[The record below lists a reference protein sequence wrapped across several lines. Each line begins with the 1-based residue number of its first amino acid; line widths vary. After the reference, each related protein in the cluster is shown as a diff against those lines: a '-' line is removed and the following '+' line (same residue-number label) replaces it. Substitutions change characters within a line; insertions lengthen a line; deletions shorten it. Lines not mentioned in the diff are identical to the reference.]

1 MLQTVKHTAMTN
13 KTSSLFF
20 PVYLI
25 LLFFFN
31 SCSQYVSLYVSP
43 AGDDTNVGTKGQ
55 PLKSLE
61 GARKAVR
68 VALKEKSGTTVT
80 VYLSGG
86 LYSVTQPVMFDAEDS
101 GSESSPVTYKAM
113 KGETPVFS
121 GSKTIDQWELV
132 NADSLYD
139 RLNASTRGKVF
150 IADLPKN
157 DILDFGDPSD
167 AGKRPVLIC
176 NGELQ
181 VLARWPNEGFVA
193 SGKAVGK
200 TVTPPNYMG
209 THGTREGVFEYIDSY
224 QDRWAEETDIRLG
237 GYWFWDWSEECHR
250 VEKWDKASRTVHL
263 KEPYHAYG
271 YKDSLNYFGFNL
283 FCELDQ
289 PGEWFLDREKGKL
302 YWYPPEGIDPKS
314 ANVTLTY
321 FSDPYM
327 IELEDCSHVRFE
339 GLTFMEGR
347 GSAILI
353 RDGESNLL
361 SGCRVLRFGDDGIH
375 IQNGRGHGVTGCY
388 LSSFGH
394 GGMKIKGGDRKT
406 LEPAEHF
413 VEHTVIEHFS
423 LFKRTYQP
431 AIHLEGCGIRVA
443 NNRFS
448 HSSSSAMRLEGN
460 DFIIEY
466 NEIAHVVNESDDQGG
481 LDMWN
486 NPSYWGNVIRYN
498 RWSDIRGGTNHGA
511 AGVRLDDMISGVLVY
526 GNLFER
532 CGSLDFG
539 GVQIHGGK
547 DNIIDNN
554 IFFQCPYGVS
564 FTLWD
569 KERWIARLDA
579 PETKRKLYEEVDINS
594 SLYRERYPRL
604 QHLREETDVNSITN
618 NLIIDAHDNF
628 LRINDTQKVANNVSL
643 KSEGKEP
650 EAFCTRE
657 VTEKYGL
664 QPIPVDAMGP
674 KNNPWLK

>member
-13 KTSSLFF
+13 KTSPLFF

-25 LLFFFN
+25 LMLLF
-31 SCSQYVSLYVSP
+31 SACAQHVSLYVSP
-43 AGDDTNVGTKGQ
+43 TGDDANVGTKGQ
-55 PLKSLE
+55 PLRSLE

-68 VALKEKSGTTVT
+68 VVLKEKPGATVT

-86 LYSVTQPVMFDAEDS
+86 IYPVTQPVKFNGEDS

-121 GSKTIDQWELV
+121 GSKPIGQWEL
-132 NADSLYD
+132 ADTDSLYD
-139 RLNASTRGKVF
+139 RLKGTMRGKVF

-157 DILDFGDPSD
+157 DILDYGDPAD
-167 AGKRPVLIC
+167 AGKRPELVC

-181 VLARWPNEGFVA
+181 MLARWPNEGFVT
-193 SGKAVGK
+193 SGKAMGK
-200 TVTPPNYMG
+200 TPTPPNYMG
-209 THGTREGVFEYIDSY
+209 TSGTREGVFEYIDAY
-224 QDRWAEETDIRLG
+224 QDRWAGETDIRLG
-237 GYWFWDWSEECHR
+237 GYWFWDWSEEHQR
-250 VEKWDKASRTVHL
+250 VEKWDSSSRTVHIQ
-263 KEPYHAYG
+263 EPYHPFG

-289 PGEWFLDREKGKL
+289 PGEWYLDRGKGKL

-314 ANVTLTY
+314 ANATLTY

-327 IELEDCSHVRFE
+327 IELEDCAHVRFE

-353 RDGESNLL
+353 RDGENNLL
-361 SGCRVLRFGDDGIH
+361 SGCRVLRFGEDGIH

-406 LEPAEHF
+406 LEPAGHF

-486 NPSYWGNVIRYN
+486 NPSYRGNIIRHN
-498 RWSDIRGGTNHGA
+498 RWSDIQGGTNHGA

-569 KERWIARLDA
+569 KERWLARLDA
-579 PETKRKLYEEVDINS
+579 PETQSKLYKEVDINS
-594 SLYRERYPRL
+594 SLYREKYPRL
-604 QHLREETDVNSITN
+604 QQLREDVDVNTITN
-618 NLIIDAHDNF
+618 NLIIDAHENF
-628 LRINDTQKVANNVSL
+628 LRINDTQNVANNVSL
-643 KSEGKEP
+643 NSEGKDA
-650 EAFCTRE
+650 EAFCARE

-674 KNNPWLK
+674 KNNPWLE

>member
-25 LLFFFN
+25 LILFF
-31 SCSQYVSLYVSP
+31 SACGQDVSLYVSP
-43 AGDDTNVGTKGQ
+43 AGDDANVGTKGQ

-68 VALKEKSGTTVT
+68 VVLKEKPGTTVT
-80 VYLSGG
+80 VYLSAGF
-86 LYSVTQPVMFDAEDS
+86 YPVTQSVKFDAEDS
-101 GSESSPVTYKAM
+101 GSESSPVTYKAI

-121 GSKTIDQWELV
+121 GSKPIGQWEL
-132 NADSLYD
+132 ADTDSLYD
-139 RLNASTRGKVF
+139 RLKTSTRGKVF
-150 IADLPKN
+150 VAELPKN
-157 DILDFGDPSD
+157 DILDYGDPAD
-167 AGKRPVLIC
+167 AGKRPELIC

-193 SGKAVGK
+193 SGRAVGK
-200 TVTPPNYMG
+200 TATPPNYMG
-209 THGTREGVFEYIDSY
+209 THGTREGVFEYIDAY

-237 GYWFWDWSEECHR
+237 GYWFWDWSEEHQR
-250 VEKWDKASRTVHL
+250 VEKWNPSSRTVHIR
-263 KEPYHAYG
+263 EPYHPYG

-314 ANVTLTY
+314 ADVTLTY

-327 IELEDCSHVRFE
+327 IELEDCAHVRFE

-353 RDGESNLL
+353 RDGENNLL
-361 SGCRVLRFGDDGIH
+361 SGCRALRFGDDGIH

-431 AIHLEGCGIRVA
+431 AIHLEGCGIRIA

-448 HSSSSAMRLEGN
+448 HSSSSAIRLEGN

-604 QHLREETDVNSITN
+604 QHLREETDVNSVTN